1 MTTKEEVHKQ
11 AEADAQRN
19 GYHLN
24 PKKEFIDDLME
35 GLTTNK
41 ERYGYPSCPCRM
53 GTGDFETD
61 RDIVCP
67 CDYRDIDIK
76 EYGAC
81 YCSLYLDKET
91 YESGE
96 TKSIPERRPMEKQ
109 VKAYGLGFELPE
121 GIPTKAQIVQGR
133 KLMFC
138 KVCGYVTYREEPP
151 YLCPICR
158 AKKEMF
164 AELKHEVMIAE

>member
-1 MTTKEEVHKQ
+1 MTTKVEAHRRAQ
-11 AEADAQRN
+11 ADAQRN
-19 GYHLN
+19 GYNLN
-24 PKKEFIDDLME
+24 PKKEFVEDLME
-35 GLTTNK
+35 GLTTNE

-53 GTGDFETD
+53 ATGDFETD
-61 RDIVCP
+61 RDIICP
-67 CDYRDIDIK
+67 CDYRDIDVK

-81 YCSLYLDKET
+81 YCSLYVDKET

-109 VKAYGLGFELPE
+109 VKAYGLGFEMPE
-121 GIPTKAQIVQGR
+121 TTSPKAQVIPGR

-138 KVCGYVTYREEPP
+138 KVCGYVTYRDEAP